1 MKVLSQYLPVLCENK
16 TVVNRKF
23 LNLHPL
29 QISYSYFLVLRAQ
42 PPVLGSTNGG
52 GRREK
57 TFYIFQ
63 KVAIRKTIFA
73 YILEKSALGKLG
85 FFPSCPYDLK
95 EAGNRASKLPESE
108 GNMKPQQGEFSK
120 LNFLLFFFF
129 TPSCQTFRDEPHQ
142 ISF

>member
-1 MKVLSQYLPVLCENK
+1 MKVLSQYLPVLCENE
-16 TVVNRKF
+16 TIVNRKF

-29 QISYSYFLVLRAQ
+29 QISYSYFLLLRAQ
-42 PPVLGSTNGG
+42 PPVPGRTNGG

-57 TFYIFQ
+57 TFNIFQ

-73 YILEKSALGKLG
+73 YILEKSASGKLG

-108 GNMKPQQGEFSK
+108 GNMKPQQGEFS
-120 LNFLLFFFF
+120 
-129 TPSCQTFRDEPHQ
+129 
-142 ISF
+142 